1 MGGVDQGW
9 LDRNLAVLARRL
21 PALANKLAAL
31 EVPHTHVVAAAASG
45 EPILIVRGVALENR
59 FDPDAGA
66 RAWANEQTERLERFG
81 AQSAIVVGMALGY
94 HIEGL
99 LKRWGGRIV
108 VWEPDLYVI
117 KSAIS
122 ARDLQRVL
130 ERIEIVTEEEAR
142 GGEGGF
148 GRALVCPHPPSIL
161 AQGERLRRLVGR
173 LQSAP
178 ALAGPRLKVLVVSPM
193 YGGSWEMAG
202 YCASALGSLGHDA
215 RLLDMSRFW
224 GAFRDI
230 EIFGARKAAR
240 GRLDRL
246 FADFLARGALASVEA
261 WEPAV
266 VLAMA
271 QAPLT
276 RQVLAEMGH
285 LGAVRAMWFVEDHR
299 HFDYWRDLAPELDYV
314 FTIQREECGE
324 AFRAVSDA
332 VWHYLPCAADPAVHR
347 PLDLSAE
354 ERERYGSD
362 FSFVG
367 AGYRNRRLAFAAFA
381 DCDFRIW
388 GSDWEGAEAMRPFLQ
403 EGGRRVD
410 TATAVRV
417 FNATKVNLNLH
428 SSTYHDGVDP
438 RGDFVNPRTFE
449 IAACGGF
456 QVVDE
461 RKELPPLLEP
471 GREVVTFS
479 SVREMRELG
488 IYYLE
493 RPEDRRELAMR
504 ARKAVLARHTYRH
517 RMGELLGEI
526 LARDFERLASRGRG
540 NTVQEMRPL
549 VDGKLGKFMDR
560 LAPDLPFTLDAVV
573 ASLHRREGPLSD
585 EEAIFLF
592 LHQFDEL
599 YLKDYRQ

>member
-1 MGGVDQGW
+1 MDQGW

-31 EVPHTHVVAAAASG
+31 QVAPTHVVAAAASG

-59 FDPDAGA
+59 FDPRAGA

-81 AQSAIVVGMALGY
+81 AQTAVVVGMGLGY

-99 LKRWGGRIV
+99 LKQWGGRIV
-108 VWEPDLYVI
+108 VWEPDLYVV
-117 KSAIS
+117 KSAVS
-122 ARDLQRVL
+122 ARDLQWVL
-130 ERIEIVTEEEAR
+130 EKVELVTEEEAC
-142 GGEGGF
+142 GDEGGF
-148 GRALVCPHPPSIL
+148 GRALVCAHSPSIL

-178 ALAGPRLKVLVVSPM
+178 ALAGPRLKVMVVSPM

-202 YCASALGSLGHDA
+202 YCAWALGALGHDVK
-215 RLLDMSRFW
+215 LLDMSRFW

-230 EIFGARKAAR
+230 EVFGARKAAR
-240 GRLDRL
+240 GWLDRL
-246 FADFLARGALASVEA
+246 FTDFLARGVLASVEA

-276 RQVLAEMGH
+276 RQVLAEMGR

-324 AFRAVSDA
+324 AFRAVSEA
-332 VWHYLPCAADPAVHR
+332 SWHYLPCAADPAVHR
-347 PLDLSAE
+347 PLDLSPG

-367 AGYRNRRLAFAAFA
+367 AGYRNRRVAFAAFA
-381 DCDFRIW
+381 DCNLKIW

-410 TATAVRV
+410 TATAVKV

-449 IAACGGF
+449 IAACGSF

-461 RKELPPLLEP
+461 RKELSPLFVP

-479 SVREMRELG
+479 SVREMRELA
-488 IYYLE
+488 IYYRD
-493 RPEDRRELAMR
+493 RPDDRRELALR
-504 ARKAVLARHTYRH
+504 AREAVLARHTYRH
-517 RMGELLGEI
+517 RMEELLGEI
-526 LARDFERLASRGRG
+526 LARDFERLASRGG
-540 NTVQEMRPL
+540 GKTVREMGSL
-549 VDGKLGKFMDR
+549 VSGELKKFMEKLD
-560 LAPDLPFTLDAVV
+560 PDLPFTLDAVV
-573 ASLHRREGPLSD
+573 AALHRREGPLSD